1 MSVQTIRILITGALF
16 VHGIGHT
23 LGIWKPARSLP
34 FLKVPE
40 PTLRLVGGIPWV
52 VIALG
57 FVVSSMG
64 FFGVLVP
71 ASWWRPLAVVFAVIS
86 LVVLLLFGRSWP
98 LFNFIGASTMNIA
111 VLAGLLWL
119 HWPPFAMFAR

>member
-1 MSVQTIRILITGALF
+1 MSAQTIRILIAGALC

-40 PTLRLVGGIPWV
+40 PTLRLVGGIIWV

-86 LVVLLLFGRSWP
+86 LVVLFLFG
-98 LFNFIGASTMNIA
+98 
-111 VLAGLLWL
+111 
-119 HWPPFAMFAR
+119 